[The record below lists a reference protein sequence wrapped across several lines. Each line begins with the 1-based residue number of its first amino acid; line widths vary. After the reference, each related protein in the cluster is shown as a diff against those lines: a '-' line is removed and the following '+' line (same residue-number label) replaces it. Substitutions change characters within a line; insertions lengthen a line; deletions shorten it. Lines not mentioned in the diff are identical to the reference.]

1 MQKTVYKVVRRADG
15 GRRFSVATH
24 EPEWRVEYSP
34 HFPARP
40 HYKKSRLYAF
50 DNYKDAV
57 SFALFMGGVGLE
69 IWLAEADVV
78 EQKARAGF
86 FQGWDY
92 LYRVFWEH
100 YDEKIGEPAP
110 RGTVLCSTITIK
122 ERLAETVESSDG
134 LITLQEMEPSR

>member
-1 MQKTVYKVVRRADG
+1 VGDVFRSLRTNQNG
-15 GRRFSVATH
+15 GLNT
-24 EPEWRVEYSP
+24 
-34 HFPARP
+34 RP
-40 HYKKSRLYAF
+40 IFRLG
-50 DNYKDAV
+50 KDAV